1 MHISGCWMPVWAWVE
16 MRIVAVIP
24 ARYGSTRFPGKPL
37 ADIAGKPM
45 IARIYEQVAACTQID
60 DVLVATDNQEIF
72 DVASSFGVHS
82 VMTSPDC
89 PSGSDRVAQ
98 AVSGMDVD
106 GVVNIQGDQVIL
118 DTKALSELVKELRT
132 GCPMATIA
140 TALPDG
146 EINDPNSVKV
156 VRSINGFAMY
166 FSRSAIPFVRNPG
179 HAAMLKHIGI
189 YGFNSETL
197 QQYTSLKPTPL
208 EMTESLEQLR
218 ALENGIPIKVIVA
231 RGEFFEINT
240 PQDRE
245 RLLET
250 WRN

>member
-1 MHISGCWMPVWAWVE
+1 MK
-16 MRIVAVIP
+16 IVAVIP

-45 IARIYEQVAACTQID
+45 IARIYEQVAACTQLD

-72 DVASSFGVHS
+72 DVASSFGVHA
-82 VMTSPDC
+82 VMTSPEC

-98 AVSGMDVD
+98 AVSGMNVD
-106 GVVNIQGDQVIL
+106 GVVNVQGDQVVL
-118 DTKALSELVKELRT
+118 DHVAISELVDQLRQ

-140 TALPDG
+140 TALPAE
-146 EINDPNSVKV
+146 EILDPNSVKV
-156 VRSINGFAMY
+156 VCSLKGFALY

-179 HAAMLKHIGI
+179 HTAMLKHIGI
-189 YGFNSETL
+189 YGFSIETL
-197 QQYTSLKPTPL
+197 RRYTSLRPTPL

-218 ALENGIPIKVIVA
+218 ALENGIPIRVIVA

-245 RLLET
+245 RLLKT
-250 WRN
+250 WHD